1 MLRYSYLMDFYYFVI
16 CKCMSTTVH
25 VNGTVILFLIM
36 WLNVTIVTSCD
47 SLFVIFSSLKL
58 ENGLKKHVQNST
70 EIIYG
75 FIELVVIFYFLEDVI
90 NPFPRYSQLFL
101 KTNILVISYKY
112 QGNNFCIIF
121 KNFFFFPLFVFLYSQ
136 WKTYPRKSVNEF
148 TYL

>member
-1 MLRYSYLMDFYYFVI
+1 
-16 CKCMSTTVH
+16 MSTTVH

-47 SLFVIFSSLKL
+47 SLFVIFSSLKI
-58 ENGLKKHVQNST
+58 ENGLKKHVQNSI

-75 FIELVVIFYFLEDVI
+75 FIKLVAIFYFLEDVI

-101 KTNILVISYKY
+101 KTNILLISYKY

>member
-1 MLRYSYLMDFYYFVI
+1 
-16 CKCMSTTVH
+16 MSTTVH

-47 SLFVIFSSLKL
+47 SLFVIFSSLKI
-58 ENGLKKHVQNST
+58 ENGLKKHDQNST

-75 FIELVVIFYFLEDVI
+75 FIKLVVIFYFLEDVI

-101 KTNILVISYKY
+101 KTNILVISYKH

>member
-70 EIIYG
+70 EITYG
-75 FIELVVIFYFLEDVI
+75 FIKLVVIFYFLEDVI

-121 KNFFFFPLFVFLYSQ
+121 KIFFFFPLFVFLYSQ